1 MVEQRGGAFG
11 RVARAVVAVLMAF
24 VLAVPMSALPAGAAY
39 ADTGDTQAGTAE
51 SALGAGGSELKI
63 AVLSDAHYYPLNY
76 VSDCEDYETYV
87 GGDPKMLEESG
98 SILDAALAMVR
109 QDSPDV
115 LLVSGDLTK
124 DGEKLGHQQL
134 AQRFQQLEDETDTE
148 VFVINGNHDI
158 YNYQDSCTF
167 ENGKKESAE
176 TTTPAEFKEIYKN
189 FGYDGNW
196 DAQYF
201 TNPQPG
207 EQAGGLSYSV
217 DLGKFTI
224 VAIDSGMY
232 SPDAGTGYDT
242 NEHVTA
248 GRVDE
253 DLVPWVVQQ
262 TKDAEAEGDT
272 VIGLMHHGLVPHF
285 SMEDQILSEYV
296 VDNWQETATA
306 FADAGMRYIFTGH
319 MHANDISQFTSN
331 AGNTITDLE
340 TGSLSSWMSPVRTIT
355 LTKGAAL
362 DDGTARTHESFSV
375 SSESVKSI
383 SFKDHTGKVTEIS
396 DLKSYTQEKLYPKTL
411 FNNMANGMLRPVLA
425 EIGEQGIRPWLAE
438 NLPGVDIDALV
449 LDAVPG
455 LLEGGMDI
463 ELGTGIGRV
472 HVEYRN
478 GGIQLQPSGTAGLI
492 GSMTITDAQ
501 LLRMVDDVL
510 DKIETRYIDNHD
522 WLLDQI
528 DKIVTKVSNTGVASL
543 DADEKTIYDLVFV
556 CLTGHYAG
564 CENPPAWVGDALEYI
579 QQGDII
585 SELIDGL
592 IDDLMPVL
600 DDILSNTSIDT
611 GIAFSGIWKTAIDSM
626 TDDGNLKA
634 TLDTFGF
641 DEAAIRG
648 LIEGLINE
656 YMSPSFLT
664 GMGSLI
670 SEIASSMLYDSNF
683 TDDEIDSGAPV
694 VIEFDGKAVAVEPS
708 VDNGLL
714 PTQVTMTLG
723 GSSQTDRNFRWYTG
737 TNVTSGTVQVATDA
751 GFGNIVAEATA
762 NSEEVVKPKTQLN
775 LGLVATYGT
784 QRAEKHSAS
793 VSGLAPGTTYYY
805 RVGDKEQGWWSS
817 GFQFVTGDAADTD
830 ESFTFINVNDSQG
843 MVESDYDV
851 YKNTLSQ
858 ADATFPG
865 AAFTVHGGDFVDDG
879 ANEDYWTWALD
890 DENGVAQGMSMTP
903 AAGNHEA
910 KSDVE
915 GITDANPIVSHFN
928 LANVPQG
935 QDLSTGVYYSY
946 TYKNATFVVLNTNDL
961 AADESLSQTQYDWAY
976 STLANASTEWKIV
989 LMHKSP
995 YSNGPHQSD
1004 SDVAAIRS
1012 QVNALAAACDVD
1024 LVLSGHDHVYN
1035 RTPYLAHG
1043 EEQDVDVE
1051 TQTYKGRNYEAAL
1064 NPNGT
1069 AFVIAGTCGVKNY
1082 VQTPSASIP
1091 SEVALDLSVPV
1102 YSGITIDGDH
1112 LYYQAYKVN
1121 GGSSS
1126 LVDSFAISKSE
1137 DDVPAWKQVE
1147 NMIASLPEQSDV
1159 TVDDEAAITAA
1170 RAAYDELS
1178 AEDKEKVSNYDRLVA
1193 AERMLALLQSVAGK
1207 RTVTVSNH
1215 DDFTSAINDPSV
1227 GTIITQGTIEFDEG
1241 GLFDDGDR
1249 EIYVRRDVVVGGTG
1263 ELKFCRFHVENGA
1276 TLVLKDSIYVNDT
1289 RSQGSFYDALNPV
1302 EVNAGGTLI
1311 TQDSVSLR
1319 TEYGTGGND
1328 EGVAVKLMGSGATAI
1343 LGSSGT
1349 YWGSEAAVLSTAS
1362 GTTLVIND
1370 GTYNAK
1376 NSNRVVIDTHG
1387 DATVNGGTISSM
1399 WISGTLRVNGGTFEH
1414 QDSASSNWTPL
1425 AISGGNAYITG
1436 GEFKTYGGRDGN
1448 ASVKLENGAR
1458 VHVLAAND
1466 GNVKFGNVSA
1476 YVGSP
1481 ATENY
1486 KDVKLGYA
1494 KTNGWSAS
1502 QDGVY
1507 RVDGAAAA
1515 SSVEDIAAL
1524 SASRMNTNDVSDNGN
1539 YMTTVLPNGT
1549 STVFGKYWLYG
1560 SGKNA
1565 PADSGIIGSGEVIV
1579 YGPTRTIQNNPVTGV
1594 TIDGETTRVID
1605 LNQAGA
1611 DTLRLNG
1618 YTTPANAF
1626 DNGINWSSDNEQ
1638 TASVAASA
1646 GQGIVTVKQPG
1657 GANITA
1663 TSASNPDASAKVEVI
1678 AVKPA
1683 LSGPEVLDEETETA
1697 SYEANKGFE
1706 SAAYDGRLSFKYSVS
1721 DGTVASIDE
1730 DTGALTKLNAGNTKV
1745 VATLY
1750 LDGAPTGITVEKD
1763 VVCKMKPEVS
1773 VDDVNKLLDVQ
1784 VTDANEAMANQHTA
1798 QTFDALI
1805 ENTAGDNDAYSIG
1818 EVYAEDEP
1826 AANVLEGAAQLLGLE
1841 KANKVW
1847 KVDVTIQAAPYI
1859 KAFDE
1864 ALQLPEGTHAVAGDS
1879 SKIVTLVWSDGDAAA
1894 GVAVGWTLENAEDTP
1909 VSFAGM
1915 CVSPLEDIAVTPDEG
1930 NTKYVYDGSG
1940 HGFAF
1945 TKAPDADIEGFTVEY
1960 RLTGSADDAVW
1971 TTDMP
1976 VNAGSYD
1983 VRVTRGEDDTY
1994 AKFEQVFKGG
2004 VAIAKA
2010 DQKAPTTLYTAG
2022 WGSLKVTVQPYEGA
2036 YEWSADEDFETGVAD
2051 VVDYGF
2057 TLNDSGTWYVR
2068 AKADD
2073 NHNAGAVKAVTVVK
2087 VTYDDNDG
2095 VEGVDETENA
2105 VFSKPEGSA
2114 APFYLMAAKQAVG
2127 NGNLPQVAWDGHDFV
2142 KWAKADGKEF
2152 KATTSVSED
2161 ITVKAEWRERAPEA
2175 PDATDV
2181 AKIEGVSVTL
2191 NGVNELNGDEGNKS
2205 HPDMTFAAAGENVQ
2219 PLIADSFTVGTV
2231 ADEDGAWTVEV
2242 TLNAQK
2248 YLDAYASMGEPA
2260 YGPHYFASPDE
2271 EGVRTLKLAYD
2282 REAESWQLAEGEKP
2296 TYSFNIT
2303 CLTLR
2308 PAAAEIYTGG
2318 TSEDGGHFIDQ
2329 YVVDGQGEV
2338 YTIDALNALL
2348 DEGVTASV
2356 KYYDANGG
2364 EVEDDT
2370 VPGEY
2375 TARIDIEGAAQ
2386 ARVGGEFDE
2395 TVNVNVGGQAYTFAL
2410 EPSQL
2415 VIRSVSDA
2423 NDAEQGDFNVDLV
2436 DADNVDAIKAALDEA
2451 QGGVVAALIDGTA
2464 IYFNGNE
2471 DVPVADTSDVTL
2483 FSDDLLPGNREAEL
2497 IAHANNKLGAGTVG
2511 ENYDFQY
2518 LDLVDEQQSNA
2529 WVSSSKGTKVFWKIP
2544 DGADEDSI
2552 KVIHF
2557 KGLHRDYDADDAE
2570 VSELIKNSEVE
2581 VMELDEGT
2589 AKNGYVSFTVPASGF
2604 SPYLMVWN
2612 EKEKATV
2619 TFDAGDG
2626 ELVEGAAEEM
2636 EIEIGGTIATLPE
2649 AARTGYEF
2657 GGWYT
2662 DEACTEGNEFTTST
2676 QVNADVTL
2684 HAKWTANT
2692 YEVTLDAA
2700 GGTVDGQAAKVIDV
2714 TYDAEL
2720 GTLPEPTRAD
2730 YLFQGWFTAKNGG
2743 TEVTSSTVYQTAG
2756 ETTYYA
2762 QWEVD
2767 PESLVVTLTA
2777 HAGQGAFEGGSST
2790 WAIEVAKGEPVSEG
2804 DIPVP
2809 TRRGFELAG
2818 WYVDESLQTPV
2829 VFAEDA
2835 DPSEDVDA
2843 TVFTEDDDIYAKW
2856 LEDVSSDED
2865 VDFSGIERE
2874 YTGKAVAAEPE
2885 FGAGFPSDEQ
2895 GKVLVEYRSAGSGI
2909 DGWTDEAPVNVGSY
2923 DVRFVYEGSD
2933 DCAAFTKEYLDG
2945 ALSITPAK
2953 LTQER
2958 LSASPST
2965 VQAGTTLADVKFSGG
2980 TVTMA
2985 DGTEVAGTWSWVNA
2999 DKIVN
3004 KAGTHQAVFI
3014 PAEDADNYQPLYVD
3028 LELDVYGTSGEG
3040 SGSGAGS
3047 DGIGDG
3053 GDGGSANVAIN
3064 NSNGDDDNKD
3074 ASGKKGAVLTGENA
3088 GYFAIGGA
3096 ALVAA
3101 IAAAVLAFLRRKT
3114 RDEE

>member
-11 RVARAVVAVLMAF
+11 RLARAVVAVLMAF
-24 VLAVPMSALPAGAAY
+24 VLAVPMSALPARAAY
-39 ADTGDTQAGTAE
+39 ADNGDAPADAQAGTAGNALDAKD
-51 SALGAGGSELKI
+51 SALKI
-63 AVLSDAHYYPLNY
+63 AVLSDLHYYPLNY

-98 SILDAALAMVR
+98 SILDAALAMAR

-134 AQRFQQLEDETDTE
+134 AERFQQLEDETDTE

-158 YNYQDSCTF
+158 YNYIDSCTF

-196 DAQYF
+196 DARYF

-242 NEHVTA
+242 NEHVTS

-253 DLVPWVVQQ
+253 DLIPWVIQQ

-296 VDNWQETATA
+296 VENWKATATA

-340 TGSLSSWMSPVRTIT
+340 TGSLASWMSPVRTIT

-383 SFKDHTGKVTEIS
+383 SFKDHTGEVTEI
-396 DLKSYTQEKLYPKTL
+396 DDFKSYTQQKLYPETL
-411 FNNMANGMLRPVLA
+411 FNNMANGMLRPILA

-438 NLPGVDIDALV
+438 NLPEVDIDSLV
-449 LDAVPG
+449 LEAIPS

-492 GSMTITDAQ
+492 GDMTITDAQ
-501 LLRMVDDVL
+501 ILRLVDDVL
-510 DKIETRYIDNHD
+510 AKIETRYIDNPD
-522 WLLDQI
+522 YLLGEI

-564 CENPPAWVGDALEYI
+564 CENPPEWVDEALAYI
-579 QQGDII
+579 EQGDII
-585 SELIDGL
+585 TELINGL
-592 IDDLMPVL
+592 VDDLMPVI
-600 DDILSNTSIDT
+600 DNILSNTSIDT
-611 GIAFSGIWKTAIDSM
+611 GIAFSGLWKTAIDSV
-626 TDDGNLKA
+626 TDDGNLKE
-634 TLDTFGF
+634 TLNTFGF
-641 DEAAIRG
+641 DQAAIRE

-683 TDDEIDSGAPV
+683 TDDEIGSDTPV
-694 VIEFDGKAVAVEPS
+694 VIEFDGTTTAPSPS

-723 GSSQTDRNFRWYTG
+723 GASTTDRNFRWYTG
-737 TNVTSGTVQVATDA
+737 TNVTLGTVQVASDST
-751 GFGNIVAEATA
+751 FSTIVAEATA
-762 NSEEVVKPKTQLN
+762 SSEQVTKPKTQLN
-775 LGLVATYGT
+775 LGLVTTYGT
-784 QRAEKHSAS
+784 QRATKHSAS
-793 VSGLAPGTTYYY
+793 VSGLQPGATYYY
-805 RVGDKEQGWWSS
+805 RVGDKEHGYWSG
-817 GFQFVTGDAADTD
+817 GFQFVTGGAADTD

-851 YKNTLSQ
+851 YKNTLAQ
-858 ADATFPG
+858 ADAMFSD

-890 DENGVAQGMSMTP
+890 DENGTAQGMSMTP

-935 QDLSTGVYYSY
+935 QDLATGVYYSY
-946 TYKNATFVVLNTNDL
+946 VYKNATFVVLNTNDL
-961 AADESLSQTQYDWAY
+961 AADESLSQAQYDWAY
-976 STLANASTEWKIV
+976 STLSNANTKWKIV

-1004 SDVAAIRS
+1004 SDVIAIRS
-1012 QVNALAAACDVD
+1012 QIDNLAAACDVD

-1035 RTPYLAHG
+1035 RTPFLMRG

-1051 TQTYKGRNYEAAL
+1051 TQTYKGANYETAL

-1082 VQTPSASIP
+1082 AQDTTGGIP
-1091 SEVALDLSVPV
+1091 SEVSRDLSVPV

-1112 LYYQAYKVN
+1112 LYYRAYKVD
-1121 GGSSS
+1121 GGSSA
-1126 LVDSFAISKSE
+1126 LVDSFAISKAE
-1137 DDVPAWKQVE
+1137 KQVE
-1147 NMIASLPEQSDV
+1147 AWEQVEDMIAALPEQSEV
-1159 TVDDEAAITAA
+1159 TTEDKTSIEAA
-1170 RAAYDELS
+1170 RAAYDALS
-1178 AEDKEKVSNYDRLVA
+1178 AQDKEKVSNYDRLVA
-1193 AERMLALLQSVAGK
+1193 AERMLQLLESVAGK
-1207 RTVTVSNH
+1207 RTVTVSND
-1215 DDFTSAINDPSV
+1215 DDFYEALADSSV
-1227 GTIITQGTIEFDEG
+1227 GTILTQGTIEFDEG
-1241 GLFDDGDR
+1241 GLFDNGTR
-1249 EIYVRRDVVVGGTG
+1249 ELYVRHDVVVGGTG
-1263 ELKFCRFHVENGA
+1263 TLRYCRFHVENGA
-1276 TLVLKDSIYVNDT
+1276 TLVLKDSVYVNDT
-1289 RSQGSFYDALNPV
+1289 RSQGSMYDALNPV

-1319 TEYGTGGND
+1319 TEYGTGGSD
-1328 EGVAVKLMGSGATAI
+1328 EGVAVKLMGSGAVAI
-1343 LGSSGT
+1343 LGSNGT

-1370 GTYNAK
+1370 GAYNAK
-1376 NSNRVVIDTHG
+1376 NNNRVVIDTHG

-1414 QDSASSNWTPL
+1414 QDSASSDWTPL
-1425 AISGGNAYITG
+1425 AVSGGNAYITG

-1448 ASVKLENGAR
+1448 ASIKLENGAR
-1458 VHVLAAND
+1458 LHVLADTNGA
-1466 GNVKFGNVSA
+1466 VKFGSVNA

-1481 ATENY
+1481 STMDY
-1486 KDVKLGYA
+1486 KNVKLGYVKA
-1494 KTNGWSAS
+1494 NGWNNGN
-1502 QDGVY
+1502 DGIY
-1507 RVDGAAAA
+1507 RVSGAVSA

-1524 SASRMNTNDVSDNGN
+1524 SASRLSTNDVSDNGS
-1539 YMTTVLPNGT
+1539 YMTTVLPDGT

-1560 SGKNA
+1560 NGKAAPSG
-1565 PADSGIIGSGEVIV
+1565 SGIIGSGEVIA
-1579 YGPTRTIQNNPVTGV
+1579 YGPARTIQNNPVTGV
-1594 TIDGETTRVID
+1594 TIEGDATRVID
-1605 LNQAGA
+1605 LNQEGA
-1611 DTLRLNG
+1611 DTLRLTG

-1626 DNGINWSSDNEQ
+1626 DNGIAWSSDNEQ
-1638 TASVAASA
+1638 TASVAATA
-1646 GQGIVTVKQPG
+1646 GQGVVTIKQAG

-1663 TSASNPDASAKVEVI
+1663 TSTSKPSLSDAVEVI
-1678 AVKPA
+1678 AVKPT
-1683 LSGPEVLDEETETA
+1683 LEGPDELDEETSEATFTA
-1697 SYEANKGFE
+1697 GKGFE
-1706 SAAYDGRLSFKYSVS
+1706 SDAYDSRLTFKYSVS

-1730 DTGALTKLNAGNTKV
+1730 NTGVLTKTQAGSIKV
-1745 VATLY
+1745 IATLY
-1750 LDGAPTGITVEKD
+1750 LDGESTGITVEED
-1763 VVCKMKPEVS
+1763 VVCKMKPEIS
-1773 VDDVNKLLDVQ
+1773 LDEVNGLLDVQ
-1784 VTDANEAMANQHTA
+1784 VTDANEAMANQHGA
-1798 QTFDALI
+1798 QTFEELI
-1805 ENTAGDNDAYSIG
+1805 ANTEGENDAYTIG
-1818 EVYAEDEP
+1818 EVYSENEP
-1826 AANVLEGAAQLLGLE
+1826 VANVLEGAARLFGLR
-1841 KANKVW
+1841 KASKVW
-1847 KVDVTIQAAPYI
+1847 KVDVTVQAAPYI
-1859 KAFDE
+1859 EAFDE
-1864 ALQLPEGTHAVAGDS
+1864 VLLLPEGTHAVSGDA
-1879 SKIVTLVWSDGDAAA
+1879 SKTVTLVWSDGDPSANVAA
-1894 GVAVGWTLENAEDTP
+1894 GWTLENAEDTP

-1915 CVSPLEDIAVTPDEG
+1915 CVTPLEDIVVTPDEG

-1960 RLTGSADDAVW
+1960 RPTGSADDAVW
-1971 TTDMP
+1971 TTDTP

-1994 AKFEQVFKGG
+1994 AKFEQVFEDG

-2036 YEWSADEDFETGVAD
+2036 YEWSADEGFETGVAD

-2057 TLNDSGTWYVR
+2057 ALSDSGTWYVR

-2087 VTYDDNDG
+2087 LTYDDNDG
-2095 VEGVDETENA
+2095 VEGADETENA

-2142 KWAKADGKEF
+2142 KWAKADDKEF

-2175 PDATDV
+2175 PDAADI
-2181 AKIEGVSVTL
+2181 AKIEGISVTL

-2205 HPDMTFAAAGENVQ
+2205 HPDMTFAAAGDNAQ
-2219 PLIADSFTVGTV
+2219 PLIAESFTTSAV
-2231 ADEDGAWTVEV
+2231 ADEDGTWTVEV

-2248 YLDAYASMGEPA
+2248 YLDAYASMGEPF
-2260 YGPHYFASPDE
+2260 YGTHYFASPDE
-2271 EGVRTLKLAYD
+2271 KGTRTFKFAYD
-2282 REAESWQLAEGEKP
+2282 KETGIWQLAEGEKP
-2296 TYSFNIT
+2296 EYSFDIT

-2364 EVEDDT
+2364 EVKDDT

-2386 ARVGGEFDE
+2386 ARVGGELDE

-2410 EPSQL
+2410 EPAQL

-2423 NDAEQGDFNVDLV
+2423 NDAEQGAFNVDLV
-2436 DADNVDAIKAALDEA
+2436 DANDVEAIKAALDEA
-2451 QGGVVAALIDGTA
+2451 QGGVVAGLIDGTTV
-2464 IYFNGNE
+2464 YFNGNE
-2471 DVPVADTSDVTL
+2471 GVPVADISDVTL

-2497 IAHANNKLGAGTVG
+2497 IAHANSKLGAGTVG

-2518 LDLVDEQQSNA
+2518 LDLVDERQSNA

-2557 KGLHRDYDADDAE
+2557 KGLHRDYEADDAE
-2570 VSELIKNSEVE
+2570 VSELIESSEVE

-2589 AKNGYVSFTVPASGF
+2589 AENGYVSFTVPASGF

-2626 ELVEGAAEEM
+2626 ELVGDVSGTLEV
-2636 EIEIGGTIATLPE
+2636 EIGGTIAMLPQ
-2649 AARTGYEF
+2649 ATRTGYEF
-2657 GGWYT
+2657 GGWL
-2662 DEACTEGNEFTTST
+2662 TEDGEEFIAGEST
-2676 QVNADVTL
+2676 VEGIMTL
-2684 HAKWTANT
+2684 TAKWTANT

-2700 GGTVDGQAAKVIDV
+2700 GGTVDGQATKVIDV
-2714 TYDAEL
+2714 IYDAEL
-2720 GTLPEPTRAD
+2720 GTLPEPTRD
-2730 YLFQGWFTAKNGG
+2730 NYDFDGWFTAASGG
-2743 TEVTSSTVYQTAG
+2743 DKVSASTVYTTADD
-2756 ETTYYA
+2756 TTYYA
-2762 QWEVD
+2762 HWTIKPGVEK
-2767 PESLVVTLTA
+2767 VTITA
-2777 HAGQGAFEGGSST
+2777 DAGDGAFEGGSST
-2790 WAIEVAKGEPVSEG
+2790 KEIEIVKDGTLAAGDVPEPTREGYRFMGWHLDEACETEPVELDDG
-2804 DIPVP
+2804 DDQ
-2809 TRRGFELAG
+2809 G
-2818 WYVDESLQTPV
+2818 
-2829 VFAEDA
+2829 AE
-2835 DPSEDVDA
+2835 P
-2843 TVFTEDDDIYAKW
+2843 TVFTEDDIIYAKW
-2856 LEDVSSDED
+2856 LVEILDQYQINDVNVDYTGAPVEADVTFDESLPEDVKSAL
-2865 VDFSGIERE
+2865 VDSIKYRVSGDTSENAW
-2874 YTGKAVAAEPE
+2874 KA
-2885 FGAGFPSDEQ
+2885 
-2895 GKVLVEYRSAGSGI
+2895 
-2909 DGWTDEAPVNVGSY
+2909 EAPTDAGVY
-2923 DVRFVYEGSD
+2923 DVRIAFDGGDAYSPGTTTQFSCVVISPASLEQEGLAADPGQVTSGTILSD
-2933 DCAAFTKEYLDG
+2933 V
-2945 ALSITPAK
+2945 K
-2953 LTQER
+2953 LT
-2958 LSASPST
+2958 
-2965 VQAGTTLADVKFSGG
+2965 GG

-2985 DGTEVAGTWSWVNA
+2985 DGTEVAGTWSWVNPDA
-2999 DKIVN
+2999 QLT
-3004 KAGTHQAVFI
+3004 ASGTHQAMFT
-3014 PAEDADNYQPLYVD
+3014 PAEGAGNYEPLYVD
-3028 LELDVYGTSGEG
+3028 VQVDVKAAAGEG
-3040 SGSGAGS
+3040 SGSG
-3047 DGIGDG
+3047 DGGDG
-3053 GDGGSANVAIN
+3053 GDGGSANVTIS
-3064 NSNGDDDNKD
+3064 NSNGDDKD
-3074 ASGKKGAVLTGENA
+3074 APGKGGAVLTGENA
-3088 GYFAIGGA
+3088 GYFVIGGA

-3114 RDEE
+3114 RGEK

>member
-11 RVARAVVAVLMAF
+11 RVARAVVAVLMAL

-63 AVLSDAHYYPLNY
+63 AVLSDTHYYPLNY

-510 DKIETRYIDNHD
+510 DKIETRYIDNPD

-670 SEIASSMLYDSNF
+670 SEIASSMLHDSNF

-1051 TQTYKGRNYEAAL
+1051 TQTYKGCNYETAL

-1193 AERMLALLQSVAGK
+1193 AERMLQLLESVAGK

-1215 DDFTSAINDPSV
+1215 DDFTAAINNPEV

-1241 GLFDDGDR
+1241 GWFDDGDR
-1249 EIYVRRDVVVGGTG
+1249 EIYVNRDVVVCGTG
-1263 ELKFCRFHVENGA
+1263 ELRYCRFHVQNGA
-1276 TLVLKDSIYVNDT
+1276 TLVLKDSVYVNDT
-1289 RSQGSFYDALNPV
+1289 RSQGSMYDALNPV

-1319 TEYGTGGND
+1319 TEYGAGGSD

-1343 LGSSGT
+1343 LGSNGT

-1376 NSNRVVIDTHG
+1376 NNNRVVIDTHG

-1414 QDSASSNWTPL
+1414 QDSASSDWTPL
-1425 AISGGNAYITG
+1425 AVSGGNAYITG

-1448 ASVKLENGAR
+1448 ASIKLENGAR
-1458 VHVLAAND
+1458 LHVLADTNGA
-1466 GNVKFGNVSA
+1466 VKFGSVSA

-1481 ATENY
+1481 STMDY
-1486 KDVKLGYA
+1486 KNVKLGYVRA
-1494 KTNGWSAS
+1494 NGWNNGS
-1502 QDGVY
+1502 DGIY
-1507 RVDGAAAA
+1507 RTSGAVNA

-1524 SASRMNTNDVSDNGN
+1524 GASRLSTNDVSDNGS
-1539 YMTTVLPNGT
+1539 YMTTVLPDGT

-1560 SGKNA
+1560 NGKAAPSG
-1565 PADSGIIGSGEVIV
+1565 SGIIGSGEVIA
-1579 YGPTRTIQNNPVTGV
+1579 YGPARTIQNNPVTGV
-1594 TIDGETTRVID
+1594 TIEGDATRVID
-1605 LNQAGA
+1605 LNQEGA
-1611 DTLRLNG
+1611 DTLRLTG

-1626 DNGINWSSDNEQ
+1626 DNGIAWSSDNEQ
-1638 TASVAASA
+1638 TASVAATA
-1646 GQGIVTVKQPG
+1646 GQGVVTIKQAG

-1663 TSASNPDASAKVEVI
+1663 ASTSKPSLSDAVEVI
-1678 AVKPA
+1678 AVKPT
-1683 LSGPEVLDEETETA
+1683 LEGPDELDEKT
-1697 SYEANKGFE
+1697 SEATFAAGKGFE
-1706 SAAYDGRLSFKYSVS
+1706 SDAYDSRLTFKYSVS

-1730 DTGALTKLNAGNTKV
+1730 STGVLTKIQAGSIKV
-1745 VATLY
+1745 IATLY
-1750 LDGAPTGITVEKD
+1750 LDGESTGITVEKD

-1841 KANKVW
+1841 KADKVW

-1879 SKIVTLVWSDGDAAA
+1879 SKTVTLVWGDGDAAA
-1894 GVAVGWTLENAEDTP
+1894 GVA
-1909 VSFAGM
+1909 
-1915 CVSPLEDIAVTPDEG
+1915 
-1930 NTKYVYDGSG
+1930 
-1940 HGFAF
+1940 
-1945 TKAPDADIEGFTVEY
+1945 
-1960 RLTGSADDAVW
+1960 
-1971 TTDMP
+1971 
-1976 VNAGSYD
+1976 
-1983 VRVTRGEDDTY
+1983 
-1994 AKFEQVFKGG
+1994 
-2004 VAIAKA
+2004 
-2010 DQKAPTTLYTAG
+2010 AG
-2022 WGSLKVTVQPYEGA
+2022 WILK
-2036 YEWSADEDFETGVAD
+2036 
-2051 VVDYGF
+2051 
-2057 TLNDSGTWYVR
+2057 N
-2068 AKADD
+2068 
-2073 NHNAGAVKAVTVVK
+2073 
-2087 VTYDDNDG
+2087 
-2095 VEGVDETENA
+2095 
-2105 VFSKPEGSA
+2105 
-2114 APFYLMAAKQAVG
+2114 
-2127 NGNLPQVAWDGHDFV
+2127 
-2142 KWAKADGKEF
+2142 
-2152 KATTSVSED
+2152 
-2161 ITVKAEWRERAPEA
+2161 
-2175 PDATDV
+2175 PDATPVTFTGVCTTPATPNGADI
-2181 AKIEGVSVTL
+2181 AKLAGVSVTL
-2191 NGVNELNGDEGNKS
+2191 NGVNEINSDEGNKS
-2205 HPDMTFAAAGENVQ
+2205 HPDVTFAAAGDGVQ
-2219 PLIADSFTVGTV
+2219 ALIADSFTATAPIEGK
-2231 ADEDGAWTVEV
+2231 DGVWTAQV
-2242 TLNAQK
+2242 TMDAQK
-2248 YLDAYASMGEPA
+2248 YLDAYAQMGNPA
-2260 YGPHYFASPDE
+2260 YGAHYFASPDE
-2271 EGVRTLKLAYD
+2271 DGQETFTIVYDETARAWKIADGQNAAFAYD
-2282 REAESWQLAEGEKP
+2282 
-2296 TYSFNIT
+2296 IT

-2308 PAAAEIYTGG
+2308 PASAEKYVGG
-2318 TSEDGGHFIDQ
+2318 TSETGGHFIDQ
-2329 YVVDGQGEV
+2329 YVIDGQGNA
-2338 YTIDALNALL
+2338 YTIDELNKLL
-2348 DEGVTASV
+2348 DAGTTASV
-2356 KYYDANGG
+2356 KYYDAEN
-2364 EVEDDT
+2364 VQVTDDT
-2370 VPGEY
+2370 VPGKY
-2375 TARIDIEGAAQ
+2375 TARIDIENAAAGTRAGGA
-2386 ARVGGEFDE
+2386 DE
-2395 TVNVNVGGQAYTFAL
+2395 TVDVNVGGTSYTFAL
-2410 EPSQL
+2410 EPAEL
-2415 VIRSVSDA
+2415 VVRSVSDA
-2423 NDAEQGDFNVDLV
+2423 AQAEKGALNAPLV
-2436 DADNVDAIKAALDEA
+2436 DAGDADAVKAGLEKAK
-2451 QGGVVAALIDGTA
+2451 GGVVAALPDGTKV
-2464 IYFNGNE
+2464 YFNGN
-2471 DVPVADTSDVTL
+2471 DQLPLADTSGVTL
-2483 FSDDLLPGNREAEL
+2483 LSDDLLPGQREGEL
-2497 IAHANNKLGAGTVG
+2497 IAHANEKLGAGTVG
-2511 ENYDFQY
+2511 EHYDFQY
-2518 LDLVDEQQSNA
+2518 LDLVDQQQSNA
-2529 WVSSSKGTKVFWKIP
+2529 WVSSSEGTKVFWKVP
-2544 DGADEDSI
+2544 DGADASS
-2552 KVIHF
+2552 VRVYHF
-2557 KGLHRDYDADDAE
+2557 TGLHRDYSATDEE
-2570 VSELIKNSEVE
+2570 VSELIAKSEVE
-2581 VMELDEGT
+2581 VMTLDT
-2589 AKNGYVSFTVPASGF
+2589 SAAADGYVSFTVPASGF
-2604 SPYLMVWN
+2604 SPYVMTWD
-2612 EKEKATV
+2612 EPAEQKATV
-2619 TFDAGDG
+2619 TLDAGKG
-2626 ELVEGAAEEM
+2626 SLPAGASAS
-2636 EIEIGGTIATLPE
+2636 IEVAVGGTIATLPE
-2649 AARTGYEF
+2649 PTRTGYEF
-2657 GGWYT
+2657 DGWVT
-2662 DEACTEGNEFTTST
+2662 EGDEAFVAGKTE
-2676 QVNADVTL
+2676 VTGDMTL
-2684 HAKWTANT
+2684 TATWTACE
-2692 YEVTLDAA
+2692 YEVTLDAT
-2700 GGTVDGQAAKVIDV
+2700 GGTVEGGATTTFTAI
-2714 TYDAEL
+2714 YDSAL
-2720 GTLPEPTRAD
+2720 GELPEPARDGYTFD
-2730 YLFQGWFTAKNGG
+2730 GWFTEASGG
-2743 TEVTSSTVYQTAG
+2743 TEITASTVYATAG
-2756 ETTYYA
+2756 ESTYYA
-2762 QWEVD
+2762 HWT
-2767 PESLVVTLTA
+2767 PEPAAQTVTLTA
-2777 HAGQGAFEGGSST
+2777 YAGAGAFEGGSST
-2790 WAIEVAKGEPVSEG
+2790 KGIEVAKGEALG
-2804 DIPVP
+2804 KADIPTP
-2809 TRRGFELAG
+2809 TRAGYELAG
-2818 WYVDESLQTPV
+2818 WYLDEGLEKPV

-2835 DPSEDVDA
+2835 DPAEGVEA
-2843 TVFTEDDDIYAKW
+2843 TTFTQNANVYAKW
-2856 LEDVSSDED
+2856 IEDVSSDAD
-2865 VDFSGIERE
+2865 IDFPGIERA
-2874 YTGKAVAAEPE
+2874 YTGDGVEATPE
-2885 FGAGFPSDEQ
+2885 FGGGFPADEK
-2895 GKVLVEYRSAGSGI
+2895 GKVQVLYRVGASPWS
-2909 DGWTDEAPVNVGSY
+2909 DGLPVSVGSY
-2923 DVRFVYEGSD
+2923 DVKFVYEGSD
-2933 DCAAFTKEYLDG
+2933 EYASFEKVYPAG
-2945 ALSITPAK
+2945 VVITPAK
-2953 LTQER
+2953 LTQEG
-2958 LSASPST
+2958 LAANPAE
-2965 VQAGTTLADVKFSGG
+2965 VAAGTKLADIALSGG
-2980 TVTMA
+2980 TVAMS
-2985 DGTEVAGTWSWVNA
+2985 DGTEVKGTWSWADADGAVNA
-2999 DKIVN
+2999 S
-3004 KAGTHQAVFI
+3004 GTYQAVFT
-3014 PAEDADNYQPLYVD
+3014 PAEGAGNYQPLFA
-3028 LELDVYGTSGEG
+3028 DVQVAVSGTTPGG
-3040 SGSGAGS
+3040 GQGGVGGDGGDDGQGGNGNGGNGGNGGNIVIDNTVNAGGAAS
-3047 DGIGDG
+3047 DG
-3053 GDGGSANVAIN
+3053 GDGGAQ
-3064 NSNGDDDNKD
+3064 GG
-3074 ASGKKGAVLTGENA
+3074 SGGKGAVLTGDNA
-3088 GYFAIGGA
+3088 VFAVAGGA

-3101 IAAAVLAFLRRKT
+3101 IAAAVLALLRR
-3114 RDEE
+3114 RARGNR